1 MCVSTVA
8 FAALHTMVRHV
19 SSELHPFQIAFFR
32 NLFGLA
38 FLTPLLIHSR
48 FEFIRSRRIGLHAM
62 RGVLNIAAM
71 LMVFTAL
78 SITPLAKVTALSFTA
93 PIFLAILSIM
103 VLGERFRLDRCLAI
117 GAGFLGMLIIL
128 RPGIVAID
136 TGALLAAGS
145 AALWAITMILIKL
158 LSRTE
163 SSVTIVAWMGIFLCI
178 FSVGPALW
186 VWQPVSNNN
195 LLWLASI
202 GFCGSVAQ
210 ISLSQSLKET
220 DPTAI
225 LPFDFLKLIW
235 TALLGVWLFSEVPD
249 RYTWIGAT
257 VIFSS
262 GLFIAHRERKIA
274 APAENMRNQ

>member
-1 MCVSTVA
+1 
-8 FAALHTMVRHV
+8 
-19 SSELHPFQIAFFR
+19 
-32 NLFGLA
+32 
-38 FLTPLLIHSR
+38 
-48 FEFIRSRRIGLHAM
+48 M

-195 LLWLASI
+195 LVWLASI

-235 TALLGVWLFSEVPD
+235 TALLGVWLFSEIPD